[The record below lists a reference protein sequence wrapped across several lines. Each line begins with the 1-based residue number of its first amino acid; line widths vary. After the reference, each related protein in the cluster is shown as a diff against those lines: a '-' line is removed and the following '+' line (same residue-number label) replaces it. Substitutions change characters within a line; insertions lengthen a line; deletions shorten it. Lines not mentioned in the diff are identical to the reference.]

1 MNKPRIL
8 KIIEENICL
17 TLEPLPQVIAV
28 ITMGSCARG
37 EETYQVNEC
46 GEKELLSDYEMII
59 VVENYADIDDID
71 NSLRCLNQKFQ
82 EQVENHGFCLEWSYK
97 TRQELKRLDRR
108 FIFFETKSS
117 SRVIMGDKT
126 VLDEMPEINCNN
138 LNYSELDTIILH
150 RLYHVIRDMDVPD
163 EKYQKYLI
171 ARNTLD
177 ITSAALPHVGILVSG
192 YCNRVAAFESVY
204 QQLGF
209 SRNDYERLVM
219 YLEMKLNY
227 SSELYNTASLENMR
241 KWFVSDFE
249 KLYAYQKR
257 AQKGSPFIRSSRMFL
272 SAVYRRNTSLLRQWY
287 QWPFIMQTLYKDMMK
302 ILIGEENDK
311 VLKETVACRMLS
323 LFGY

>member
-1 MNKPRIL
+1 MNKPSIL
-8 KIIEENICL
+8 KTIEENICSK
-17 TLEPLPQVIAV
+17 LEPCPQIVAV

-46 GEKELLSDYEMII
+46 GEKELLSDYEMIV
-59 VVENYADIDDID
+59 VVEDDAEIDDID
-71 NSLRCLNQKFQ
+71 SSLRRLNQKLQ
-82 EQVENHGFCLEWSYK
+82 EQIANHGFCLEWSYK

-108 FIFFETKSS
+108 FIFFEAKSS

-126 VLDEMPEINCNN
+126 VLDEIPEINCSN
-138 LNYSELDTIILH
+138 LNYSELNTIILH

-192 YCNRVAAFESVY
+192 YRNRVAAFESVY
-204 QQLGF
+204 QRIGF

-227 SSELYNTASLENMR
+227 SSELYNTASLEYMR

-249 KLYAYQKR
+249 KLYDYQKR

-287 QWPFIMQTLYKDMMK
+287 QWPFIMQKLYKDMMK
-302 ILIGEENDK
+302 ILIDEEDDK

-323 LFGY
+323 IFGY